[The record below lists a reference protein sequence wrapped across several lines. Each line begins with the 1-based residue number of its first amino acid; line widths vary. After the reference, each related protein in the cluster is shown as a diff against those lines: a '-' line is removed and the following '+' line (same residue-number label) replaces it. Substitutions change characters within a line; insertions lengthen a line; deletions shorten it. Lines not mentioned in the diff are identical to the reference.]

1 MSWTFLL
8 LTALA
13 AALIELGDAYAMV
26 NALSIGLH
34 AAVIVITSLAILLLW
49 EKLSMQNEISVTR

>member
-1 MSWTFLL
+1 LSWTFLL
-8 LTALA
+8 LAALA

-34 AAVIVITSLAILLLW
+34 AAVIVIATLATLLLW
-49 EKLSMQNEISVTR
+49 QQLSTQNENS